1 MKFFTETEQRKQPA
15 EGRNFASCFFLFSF
29 FLFSLSIH
37 AQKAEQKFTLS
48 GYMKDSTSGE
58 SMLGATIYIV
68 ELGKGAASNEYGF
81 FSITLPAGS
90 YTLKVAYLGYKAQVH
105 QVILDKEV
113 RMNFALTSNA
123 IVTEEIVINAER
135 KANVESTQMG
145 RMEIKIEQAKAIPAL
160 MGEIDILKTL
170 QLLPGIAGAGEGNSG
185 FYVRGGGPDQ
195 NLVLLDEAVV
205 YNTGHLFGFFS
216 VFNGD
221 AIKNTT
227 VIKGGMPAKYG
238 GRISSVVDVGM
249 KEGNMKK
256 YEAEGGIGLIASR
269 LTLQGP
275 IVKDKAS
282 FIVSGRRTYIDAIT
296 NPILKSIDKGRWAG
310 NGYYFYDLNAK
321 LNWRISD
328 KDRVYISGYFGRDVF
343 NFTAP
348 GGAFG
353 FNFPWGNRTITARW
367 NHLYSG
373 KLFGNATFC
382 YNDFEFTANTNFQD
396 INFRINS
403 NVREFTGKLD
413 FDYSPIIGHFMQFGA
428 QYNYHIFTP
437 YRASGNAGGV
447 DFNNTNKEAKHAHET
462 AIYFSDDFDATRWL
476 KINIGL
482 RASMFNFVGPFS
494 KTVFDGR
501 GAAVDTLNFKANENI
516 KTYWGLEP
524 RLSARFKLGASNS
537 IKLGFSV
544 NNQYVHLVS
553 QSNTTLPIDL
563 WVPSSLKVKPQIGIQ
578 YALGYFHN
586 FKDDMFET
594 SVEIYY
600 KDMRNQIEY
609 GESAVGQITVDVE
622 DLFTFGR
629 GYSTG
634 AEFFVKKA
642 LGKFTGWVGYTL
654 AWTWRKFPEI
664 NNGETF
670 LARYD
675 RRHDLSIVAMYEI
688 SKRWK
693 VSATFVFSSGQR
705 TTLPT
710 SFYLFEGEPRFV
722 YGKRNWYQLP
732 AYHRLDLGFTYII
745 PHKRNYYSD
754 ITVSVYNAY
763 NRLNPYFLYIDPSGD
778 VEGKVQDGGVQ
789 DPDFKFR
796 ARQVSL
802 FPILPSITWNFKFG
816 FTDLKKKKKR

>member
-1 MKFFTETEQRKQPA
+1 MNIIL
-15 EGRNFASCFFLFSF
+15 RNLNWVFILLLSA
-29 FLFSLSIH
+29 LSITSI
-37 AQKAEQKFTLS
+37 AQKSEQKFTLS
-48 GYMKDSTSGE
+48 GYLKDSTSGE
-58 SMLGATIYIV
+58 SLLGATVLIT
-68 ELGKGAASNEYGF
+68 ELNKGAASNEYGF
-81 FSITLPAGS
+81 YSLTLPAGK
-90 YTLKVAYLGYKAQVH
+90 YTLKASYIGYKTQLKEI
-105 QVILDKEV
+105 QLDKDVRLNIALQPNVIETQEV
-113 RMNFALTSNA
+113 
-123 IVTEEIVINAER
+123 VISAER
-135 KANVESTQMG
+135 KANVESSQMG
-145 RMEIKIEQAKAIPAL
+145 KQEIKIEQAKTIPAL
-160 MGEIDILKTL
+160 LGEVDVLKTL

-249 KEGNMKK
+249 KDGNMKK
-256 YEAEGGIGLIASR
+256 YEVEGGLGIIASR
-269 LTLQGP
+269 LTVQGP
-275 IVKDKAS
+275 LWKDKMS
-282 FIVSGRRTYIDAIT
+282 FIVSGRRTYIDALLS
-296 NPILKSIDKGRWAG
+296 PVLKNLDNGRWAG

-321 LNWRISD
+321 FNYRISD
-328 KDRVYISGYFGRDVF
+328 KDRVYVSTYFGRDVF

-348 GGAFG
+348 GGGFG
-353 FNFPWGNRTITARW
+353 FNFPWGNRTATVRW
-367 NHLYSG
+367 NHLYND

-382 YNDFEFTANTNFQD
+382 YNDFEFTANTQFQGVK
-396 INFRINS
+396 FGVNS
-403 NVREFTGKLD
+403 SVREYTGKID
-413 FDYSPIIGHFMQFGA
+413 FDYSPVIGHFMQFGA

-437 YRASGNAGGV
+437 YQASGSSGTTT
-447 DFNNTNKEAKHAHET
+447 FNNTNKAPKYAHET
-462 AIYFSDDFDATRWL
+462 ALYFLDDFDAFRWL

-482 RASMFNFVGPFS
+482 RASMFNFVGPFE
-494 KTVFDGR
+494 KTVFDDAGR
-501 GAAVDTLNFKANENI
+501 AIDTLRFGKNEHI

-524 RLSARFKLGASNS
+524 RLSARFKLGRNNS
-537 IKLGFSV
+537 IKLGV
-544 NNQYVHLVS
+544 TWNQQYIHLVS
-553 QSNTTLPIDL
+553 QSTTTLPIDL

-594 SVEIYY
+594 SVEVYY

-609 GESAVGQITVDVE
+609 GESAVGNISVDVE

-642 LGKFTGWVGYTL
+642 LGKFTGWIGYTL

-675 RRHDLSIVAMYEI
+675 RRHDLSLVLMYEI
-688 SKRWK
+688 SKHWK
-693 VSATFVFSSGQR
+693 VSGTFVFSSGQR
-705 TTLPT
+705 TTLPI
-710 SFYLFEGEPRFV
+710 SFYLHEGDPHFV

-754 ITVSVYNAY
+754 ITVSVYNVY
-763 NRLNPYFLYIDPSGD
+763 NRLNPYFIYLDSKGD
-778 VEGKVQDGGVQ
+778 LNAERKEDGSIESANFR
-789 DPDFKFR
+789 FK
-796 ARQVSL
+796 AKQVSL

-816 FTDLKKKKKR
+816 FDLKKKPKN